1 MSRSTIMSGIAG
13 STIVSAD
20 VTIIPRPLRIASV
33 IHGEEV
39 MCFGLCIFILL

>member
-1 MSRSTIMSGIAG
+1 MKSGIAG

-20 VTIIPRPLRIASV
+20 MAIIPKPLRIASV

-39 MCFGLCIFILL
+39 MCFSGFWIFILL